1 MRPPVTVAVAGR
13 YTSRDVV
20 NLELQESTHATR
32 QGRHPRRA
40 AAAAGEILEYSW
52 ERRVVVVVFVVIR
65 PSASV
70 RGRPPKATVEFQSR
84 RRVVLGRYVA
94 AAPRDVSS

>member
-65 PSASV
+65 PSV
-70 RGRPPKATVEFQSR
+70 RVRPPKATVEFQSR